1 MYIKRFFWWIGRGLF
16 FILGHLASP
25 FWRFRA
31 FINYKVVYSLK
42 RHGLTRPDNWILQR
56 RNLQVVIFLALL
68 LVALPQTVLSK
79 RQDSYAVGRNTIA
92 YVLSAPSE
100 DYDLEEIKAEPQSFE
115 QYAPSWKE
123 GVVST
128 DIYAAPQRQ
137 HYPVEQDLA
146 AVAPGG
152 LAINKP
158 YIMPGAV
165 IGGARNKTIEY
176 VVEPGDSLS
185 TIAYQFDVSVAT
197 VLWANNLS
205 LRSIIRP
212 GNKLNIPPISGIIHK
227 IKKGDNLKKIATL
240 YGAKIDEIVKF
251 NKLKEDGTDLIIGE
265 EIMIPGGAKPNVY
278 VPPLVRSTIGSIAAP
293 AGSRQAAGSYG
304 FVWPTVA
311 RAVTQYYNWKHHA
324 IDIAGAMATPI
335 YAAKAGAVETA
346 QCGWNGGY
354 GCYIILNHGD
364 GYKTVYGH
372 NSRLLVA
379 AGEYVEIGQSIALMG
394 NTGNVRG
401 RTGIHLHFEI
411 RINGTLVNPLGY
423 VR

>member
-1 MYIKRFFWWIGRGLF
+1 MYGKRFCWWVGRGLF
-16 FILGHLASP
+16 FVLGGLATP
-25 FWRFRA
+25 FWRFGA
-31 FINYKVVYSLK
+31 FINYKLNYFLK
-42 RHGLTRPDNWILQR
+42 KHGLTRPDNWILQR

-100 DYDLEEIKAEPQSFE
+100 DYELEEIKAEPPAAE
-115 QYAPSWKE
+115 QVAPSWKE

-128 DIYAAPQRQ
+128 DIYAVPQRQ
-137 HYPVEQDLA
+137 RYPMEQDLA

-165 IGGARNKTIEY
+165 IGGMRNKTVEY

-185 TIAYQFDVSVAT
+185 TIAYQFDVSVVT
-197 VLWANNLS
+197 VLWANNLTLQS
-205 LRSIIRP
+205 VIRP
-212 GNKLNIPPISGIIHK
+212 GNKLKIPPTSGIMHK

-240 YGAKIDEIVKF
+240 YRAKMDDIVRF

-265 EIMIPGGAKPNVY
+265 EIMIPGGAKPYVY
-278 VPPLVRSTIGSIAAP
+278 VPPVRPTIGSIAAP
-293 AGSRQAAGSYG
+293 AGSRQAAGAYG
-304 FVWPTVA
+304 FVWPTTA
-311 RAVTQYYNWKHHA
+311 RNVTQYYNWRHHA
-324 IDIAGAMATPI
+324 IDIAGSMATAI
-335 YAAKAGAVETA
+335 YAAKAGTVEVS

-372 NSRLLVA
+372 NSRLLVSV
-379 AGEYVEIGQSIALMG
+379 GERVDIGQAIALMG

-423 VR
+423 VK